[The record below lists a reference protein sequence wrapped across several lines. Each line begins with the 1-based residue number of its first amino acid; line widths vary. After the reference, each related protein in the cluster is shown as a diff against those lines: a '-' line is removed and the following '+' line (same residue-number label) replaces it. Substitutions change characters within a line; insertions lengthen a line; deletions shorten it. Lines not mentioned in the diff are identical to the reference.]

1 MQIHIRRG
9 RRTDYAALAALCS
22 WPATGGTSPRLFR
35 RAIADLAFDLYI
47 AEETGRAIG
56 MVAVSY
62 VRALALGGQRATL
75 EDLVVDPARR
85 RTGIGRQLAE
95 FAIRRARRRG
105 ARVFEARSADE
116 AVGRFFERLGFRACG
131 ARYVCTLED
140 GPR

>member
-1 MQIHIRRG
+1 MG
-9 RRTDYAALAALCS
+9 RRTDYAVLAALCS
-22 WPATGGTSPRLFR
+22 WPATGGSSPRLFR
-35 RAIADLAFDLYI
+35 RAIADLAYDLYV

-75 EDLVVDPARR
+75 EELFVDPAKRQAGVGRR
-85 RTGIGRQLAE
+85 LAE

-105 ARVFEARSADE
+105 ARAFEARSSDE
-116 AVGRFFERLGFRACG
+116 AAGRFLERLGFRTCG
-131 ARYVCTLED
+131 TRYARALED